1 MSGRLSDVRPGSGRC
16 MLARMSRRM
25 LLVSLVV
32 VVGCSSRSPKTSTVR
47 SDDVPERFE
56 DLAFFIANHLYRL
69 EPAGAVSLGLHKYD
83 GELPERTP
91 AALADQQQLMERD
104 RDALL
109 RFDTKKLTALQHDE
123 RDVLLSEIK
132 NVLFRLVDQDV
143 YRTNPM
149 SYSGA
154 INLDSYIIRDYAPA
168 ATRAAA
174 VVKLC
179 NGLPAYLA
187 QARTN
192 LVLPMPRPWI
202 DTALLQ
208 ARGLIEF
215 ADRDVRQ
222 AFGAV
227 GIPLANQAEIV
238 PALDT
243 CKAALA
249 KHVAWLEQQQPQGT
263 QNFRLGTPKFLKM
276 LADTQGIDLDLG
288 RLQAIAE
295 ADLRRNLAALDEA
308 AKAIDPT
315 KTTAEV
321 VAMMANDRASPA
333 EVIGLATAQTKM
345 LRQFILDN
353 KLVSIPGTEDAIVR
367 ESPPFQRWNSAFMDG
382 PGVFETKPLPSYYYI
397 SPPDPK
403 WPAAEQATYLPP
415 RADLLFTTIHEVY
428 PGHYL
433 HHLHIQA
440 NPSKILQA
448 FRTYS
453 TSEGWAHYTEEMMF
467 EAGVGGHT
475 PQLRVGML
483 KEALLRNVRFVVT
496 LGLHTGTLTV
506 EEATKLFAE
515 NGFVD
520 AGNARQQAVRG
531 TFDPMYLAYTLGKLM
546 IRNLRSDWMRLHPGA
561 TPAEFHDAFLS
572 HGSAP
577 IPVIRR
583 AMLGT
588 AAAGAPL

>member
-1 MSGRLSDVRPGSGRC
+1 MFVAAMALT
-16 MLARMSRRM
+16 L
-25 LLVSLVV
+25 
-32 VVGCSSRSPKTSTVR
+32 GCSSRSPKTSTVT
-47 SDDVPERFE
+47 SDDLPTRFE
-56 DLAFFIANHLYRL
+56 DLAFFVANHLYRMD
-69 EPAGAVSLGLHKYD
+69 PADAVSLGLHKFD
-83 GELPERTP
+83 GELPDRTP
-91 AALADQQQLMERD
+91 AALAEQQALLEHD

-109 RFDTKKLTALQHDE
+109 RFDTKEMTPLQHDE
-123 RDVLLSEIK
+123 RDVLISEIK
-132 NVLFRLVDQDV
+132 NRLFELVDQDA

-154 INLDSYIIRDYAPA
+154 IDLASYIIRDYAPA
-168 ATRAAA
+168 FTRAAA
-174 VVKLC
+174 VIKLC

-187 QARTN
+187 QARIN
-192 LVLPMPRPWI
+192 LTLPMPRPWI

-208 ARGLIEF
+208 TRGLLEF
-215 ADRDVRQ
+215 ADQDVRQ
-222 AFGAV
+222 TFGTITV
-227 GIPLANQAEIV
+227 PLANQAEID

-243 CKAALA
+243 CKSALGE
-249 KHVAWLEQQQPQGT
+249 HVAWLEKQQPQGT
-263 QNFRLGTPKFLKM
+263 QSFRLGTPKFLKM
-276 LADTQGIDLDLG
+276 LADTQGIELDLG

-295 ADLRRNLAALDEA
+295 ADLRRNLAAIDEA

-315 KTTAEV
+315 KSTAEV
-321 VAMMANDRASPA
+321 VALMANDRAAPS
-333 EVIGLATAQTKM
+333 EVLALATTQTKQ

-353 KLVSIPGTEDAIVR
+353 QLVSIPGTEDAIVK

-382 PGVFETKPLPSYYYI
+382 PGVFETTPLPSYYYI

-403 WPAAEQATYLPP
+403 WPAAEQAAYVPP
-415 RADLLFTTIHEVY
+415 RADLLFITIHEVY

-433 HHLHIQA
+433 HHLHIKA

-467 EAGVGGHT
+467 EAGIGGQT
-475 PQLRVGML
+475 PQLRIGML

-506 EEATKLFAE
+506 EDATKLFAE
-515 NGFVD
+515 KGFVD

-546 IRNLRSDWMRLHPGA
+546 IRNLRADWMKLHPGA
-561 TPAEFHDAFLS
+561 TLREFHDAFLS

-583 AMLGT
+583 AMLGPSAT
-588 AAAGAPL
+588 GSPL